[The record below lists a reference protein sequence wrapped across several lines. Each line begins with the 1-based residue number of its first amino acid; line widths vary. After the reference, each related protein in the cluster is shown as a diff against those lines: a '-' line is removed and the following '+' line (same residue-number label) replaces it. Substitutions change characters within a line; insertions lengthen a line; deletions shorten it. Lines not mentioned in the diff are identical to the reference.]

1 MKKIIIIILCI
12 ISVVYI
18 SKKSNDNIKIPDD
31 AIRFR
36 ILANSNSPRDQ
47 KIKEDIKE
55 KLEKDLYN
63 VLKNSKSIDE
73 SRKLLNDNMNIFDN
87 TLKEETKELEYSY
100 KINYGLNYFPKKE
113 YKGITYDEGYYESL
127 YVTLGSGAGD
137 NFWCVLFPPLCIM
150 EGVEEN
156 TDEVQYKFFV
166 KELIEKYF

>member
-1 MKKIIIIILCI
+1 MKKIVILILCI
-12 ISVVYI
+12 VSILYV
-18 SKKSNDNIKIPDD
+18 SNNSNNNIKIPDD

-55 KLEKDLYN
+55 KLEKDLYT
-63 VLKNSKSIDE
+63 VLKNSKSVEE
-73 SRKLLNDNMNIFDN
+73 SRKLLNDNMDVFDN
-87 TLKEETKELEYSY
+87 TLKEETKTLEYSY
-100 KINYGLNYFPKKE
+100 KINYGLNYFPEKE

-127 YVTLGSGAGD
+127 YVTLGSGEGD

-150 EGVEEN
+150 EGTQEN
-156 TDEVQYKFFV
+156 TDEAQYKFFV